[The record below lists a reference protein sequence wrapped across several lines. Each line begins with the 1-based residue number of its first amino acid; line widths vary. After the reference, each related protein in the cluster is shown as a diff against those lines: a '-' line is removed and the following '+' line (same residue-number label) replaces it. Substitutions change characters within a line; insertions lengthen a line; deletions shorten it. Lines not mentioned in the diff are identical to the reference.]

1 MPFNRLF
8 QKEAIEGEAVDE
20 EERRDIE
27 IELGELL
34 DEIDVYET
42 PAWDT
47 LEQMLLGEQK
57 SAFADMMTAED
68 EQQIILARERARVI
82 SRLLRKPEMLRERRQ
97 KLKAD
102 LLELEE

>member
-47 LEQMLLGEQK
+47 LEQMLLSEQK

>member
-27 IELGELL
+27 VELGELL

-47 LEQMLLGEQK
+47 LEKMLLDEQK
-57 SAFADMMTAED
+57 SAFADMMTAET
-68 EQQIILARERARVI
+68 EQQIILARERARVV
-82 SRLLRKPEMLRERRQ
+82 SRLLRKPETLRERRHQ
-97 KLKAD
+97 LKAE